1 MGRGVTGVEAA
12 GNSLSLDRA
21 LKARASLRIANGQA
35 GIGACT
41 RDAGVRD
48 GVTVRALGDVVTVR
62 IMLTCGAYMQL
73 WVAHRGFVIGALG
86 VLQTGDALA

>member
-12 GNSLSLDRA
+12 GSG
-21 LKARASLRIANGQA
+21 LRLYGA
-35 GIGACT
+35 GHAGAILAYT
-41 RDAGVRD
+41 QSQ
-48 GVTVRALGDVVTVR
+48 VRALSVVRARLAGVV
-62 IMLTCGAYMQL
+62 